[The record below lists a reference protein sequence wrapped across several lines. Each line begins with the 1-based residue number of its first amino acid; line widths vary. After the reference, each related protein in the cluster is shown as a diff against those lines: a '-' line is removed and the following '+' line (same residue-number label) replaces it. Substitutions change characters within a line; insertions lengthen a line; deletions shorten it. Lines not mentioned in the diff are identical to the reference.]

1 MLESKTPG
9 RLSSRLLE
17 LPGSRQEFVTPRQ
30 ETVKVLDWIGA
41 HAHRRGMTLLDAV
54 HSLRR
59 AAPQRIDPAVWPV
72 TAQVDVEGRLCV
84 GGVALTE
91 IADQF
96 GAPVQVLDEAE
107 FRYRV
112 RGFRVRLPER
122 RTVYAGHA
130 LLTKAVARW
139 VAEEG
144 AGLAVRTPAELAL
157 GLSAGVDPDRIVAHG
172 CAQTTADLR
181 AAAGVR
187 RMVLGCGT
195 EIALLAS
202 QLSRPQQVLTGSA
215 ELAARVL
222 AQPMLRLVGLRC
234 AADEIKQAVSAMA
247 DIRDRHG
254 VTLTELNIGD
264 VGVDADL
271 IDLDEAID
279 NALDDACAAE
289 RFPRPVVVVE
299 PGQAIAGRALVS
311 CARVVAVRDGLVTV
325 DGAATGTVALANR
338 HPLGPTRPVTVVG
351 RTGELV
357 CAQVTLPADL
367 HPGDLLAVVGP
378 VPSCTALTA
387 RPPVVTVRD
396 RRAQLSVRRET
407 AADLLGRELS

>member
-1 MLESKTPG
+1 
-9 RLSSRLLE
+9 
-17 LPGSRQEFVTPRQ
+17 
-30 ETVKVLDWIGA
+30 
-41 HAHRRGMTLLDAV
+41 
-54 HSLRR
+54 
-59 AAPQRIDPAVWPV
+59 
-72 TAQVDVEGRLCV
+72 
-84 GGVALTE
+84 
-91 IADQF
+91 
-96 GAPVQVLDEAE
+96 
-107 FRYRV
+107 
-112 RGFRVRLPER
+112 
-122 RTVYAGHA
+122 
-130 LLTKAVARW
+130 
-139 VAEEG
+139 
-144 AGLAVRTPAELAL
+144 
-157 GLSAGVDPDRIVAHG
+157 
-172 CAQTTADLR
+172 
-181 AAAGVR
+181 
-187 RMVLGCGT
+187 
-195 EIALLAS
+195 
-202 QLSRPQQVLTGSA
+202 VLTGSA

-407 AADLLGRELS
+407 TADLLGRELS

>member
-1 MLESKTPG
+1 MLEAAATG
-9 RLSSRLLE
+9 RPSSGLLE
-17 LPGSRQEFVTPRQ
+17 LPGGRQEFVGGHQ
-30 ETVKVLDWIGA
+30 ETVKVLEYLGT
-41 HAHRRGMTLLDAV
+41 HAHRQGMTLLDAV

-96 GAPVQVLDEAE
+96 GAPVVVLDEAE
-107 FRYRV
+107 FRYRM
-112 RGFRVRLPER
+112 RGFRVRLPQR

-144 AGLAVRTPAELAL
+144 VGLAVRTPAELAL
-157 GLSAGVDPDRIVAHG
+157 GVSAGMDRGRVVAHG

-181 AAAGVR
+181 AAAGVG

-202 QLSRPQQVLTGSA
+202 QLSRPQQVLIASP
-215 ELAARVL
+215 ELAGRVL

-234 AADEIKQAVSAMA
+234 AADEIKQAVSTMA
-247 DIRDRHG
+247 DIRERHG
-254 VTLTELNIGD
+254 VTMAELNIGD
-264 VGVDADL
+264 VPVDADL
-271 IDLDEAID
+271 VDLDEAID
-279 NALDDACAAE
+279 DALDDACAAE

-299 PGQAIAGRALVS
+299 PGRAIAARAAVS
-311 CARVVAVRDGLVTV
+311 CARVMAVREGLVTA
-325 DGAATGTVALANR
+325 DGAATGTVALASR
-338 HPLGPTRPVTVVG
+338 HPLGPGRPVTVVG
-351 RTGELV
+351 RTGAV
-357 CAQVTLPADL
+357 ICAQVVLPADL

-378 VPSCTALTA
+378 VAAGAALTA

-396 RRAQLSVRRET
+396 RRATLSVRRET
-407 AADLLGRELS
+407 TEDLLSRELD

>member
-1 MLESKTPG
+1 
-9 RLSSRLLE
+9 
-17 LPGSRQEFVTPRQ
+17 
-30 ETVKVLDWIGA
+30 
-41 HAHRRGMTLLDAV
+41 MTLLDAV

-59 AAPQRIDPAVWPV
+59 AAPQRIDAAVWPV

-91 IADQF
+91 IADRF

-107 FRYRV
+107 FRYRL

-130 LLTKAVARW
+130 LLTRAVARW

-157 GLSAGVDPDRIVAHG
+157 GLSAGVDRARIIAHG

-181 AAAGVR
+181 AAAGVG

-195 EIALLAS
+195 EIALLAA

-222 AQPMLRLVGLRC
+222 AQPMLRLLGLRC
-234 AADEIKQAVSAMA
+234 AADEIKQAVSAMS

-264 VGVDADL
+264 VPVDADL

-279 NALDDACAAE
+279 DALDDACAAD

-299 PGQAIAGRALVS
+299 PGQAIAARALVS
-311 CARVVAVRDGLVTV
+311 CARVVAVGDGLVTV
-325 DGAATGTVALANR
+325 DGAGAGAVALANR
-338 HPLGPTRPVTVVG
+338 HPLGPARPVTVVG
-351 RTGELV
+351 RSGEV
-357 CAQVTLPADL
+357 ICAQVTLPADL

-378 VPSCTALTA
+378 MPSGTALTA
-387 RPPVVTVRD
+387 RPPVVVVRD

-407 AADLLGRELS
+407 TDDLLGRELS